1 MVLVLDLRD
10 SFVGQ
15 WCFSVFNCIISVDQ
29 HVTLR
34 EGEITLTVGG
44 EAHEGNFTR
53 RNLQQHVPPLIT
65 LRERERG
72 SASSAETERNFNC
85 IIGSGSCR

>member
-1 MVLVLDLRD
+1 MVLVLDSRD
-10 SFVGQ
+10 GFVGQ
-15 WCFSVFNCIISVDQ
+15 WCFSVFSCIISVDQ

-53 RNLQQHVPPLIT
+53 RNLQQHVAPLIISG
-65 LRERERG
+65 ERERG
-72 SASSAETERNFNC
+72 SASDAETERNFNC

>member
-10 SFVGQ
+10 SFVGH
-15 WCFSVFNCIISVDQ
+15 WCFSVFSCIISVDQ

-44 EAHEGNFTR
+44 ETREGNFTR
-53 RNLQQHVPPLIT
+53 RHLQQHVAPLIT
-65 LRERERG
+65 LREGEGFCQWR
-72 SASSAETERNFNC
+72 
-85 IIGSGSCR
+85 